1 MTEARENP
9 AQDQQNFVELG
20 RVIRPHGVGGA
31 FMVLTYT
38 EDPEALLKG
47 DGLELRSPDGCTRRR
62 AEGAAGRPAAAGL
75 IVKIPGLNRREEAAA
90 LKGWSLVRPRALL
103 PPLPDDE
110 VYWADLLGLSVE
122 TIDGRALGRVG
133 NLMEAGAGLLLV
145 VTDQAGA
152 ERLIP
157 FQPGFV
163 ADLDLEGGRLVVDP
177 PPGLLDL

>member
-1 MTEARENP
+1 MTEAP
-9 AQDQQNFVELG
+9 GTLAKDQRFVELG
-20 RVIRPHGVGGA
+20 RVIRPHGVSGA
-31 FMVLTYT
+31 FIVSAYT
-38 EDPEALLKG
+38 EDPETLLAG
-47 DGLELRSPDGCTRRR
+47 DGLELWSPDGRERRR
-62 AEGAAGRPAAAGL
+62 AEGLTGRAVTGGL
-75 IVKIPGLNRREEAAA
+75 IVKIPGLRRREEAAG
-90 LKGWSLVRPRALL
+90 LKGWRLVRPRALF

-122 TIDGRALGRVG
+122 TIAGRALGRVG

-145 VTDQAGA
+145 VTDPAGA

-157 FQPGFV
+157 FQPGII